1 MPRAVKLPMTGA
13 SLACISAGGVGDP
26 GAVSAV
32 GDYRALPLAAPPR
45 SLEWNGACD
54 SFVEVSDMI
63 PDADALWCML
73 QAFRLTLTELDKS
86 IDAGSQLLA
95 ARHVAGTVLAASTV
109 TRYEHQMATLTR
121 YRDQMREIVAHW
133 GTMIEDVPSI
143 ENRAGRTRTG
153 TRAEATRSLR
163 PASST
168 VCAPVNERRA
178 SLRQAKPGKRR
189 GTDRHR
195 TEGRWSQATLSEHTI
210 ISDRLCQPSHANP

>member
-1 MPRAVKLPMTGA
+1 MHKRRWR
-13 SLACISAGGVGDP
+13 GDP
-26 GAVSAV
+26 GAVSGV
-32 GDYRALPLAAPPR
+32 GDYRPLPLAAPPR

-95 ARHVAGTVLAASTV
+95 AHTSCTVLAASTV

-163 PASST
+163 PVFLT
-168 VCAPVNERRA
+168 GCAPVNERRA
-178 SLRQAKPGKRR
+178 SRQAKPGTLKYGLPSNRR
-189 GTDRHR
+189 AM
-195 TEGRWSQATLSEHTI
+195 EP
-210 ISDRLCQPSHANP
+210 SDVERAHDHQ